1 MNRKYTALVK
11 CPFYIRERENT
22 IVCEGER
29 EGMEI
34 SIKFINEL
42 RKLEYQEEHCNK
54 NVTGCP
60 YERLARDKYKEDR
73 DE

>member
-1 MNRKYTALVK
+1 MNRKYTASVI

-34 SIKFINEL
+34 SLKFVNEL
-42 RKLEYQEEHCNK
+42 QKLEHQEEHCNK
-54 NVTGCP
+54 IVQNCP
-60 YERLARDKYKEDR
+60 YEKLARDKYKENR